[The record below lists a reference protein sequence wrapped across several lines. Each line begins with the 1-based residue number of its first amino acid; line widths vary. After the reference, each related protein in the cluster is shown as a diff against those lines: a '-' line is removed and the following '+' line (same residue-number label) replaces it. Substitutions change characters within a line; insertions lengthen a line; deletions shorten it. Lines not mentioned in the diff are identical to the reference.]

1 MSYFILSH
9 SEILPEMV
17 FGKFIHGCKHDEDTK
32 EWWKWSWM
40 LWKQPTTLCKEKP
53 ASLSAPVTDFSRLH
67 AGKLGM
73 GHRKQ
78 GSGVCADS
86 PVPSSPH
93 EQFTSLWSL
102 WTCLM
107 LTSSHTPKARIFRGS
122 AARLVPKR
130 DNGNSEKSFRVL
142 ALGRGR
148 DLEEVY
154 EWLLMPFR
162 EYEVFLSPFAENS
175 HWNWKEPLSDLFQK
189 RVCKINK

>member
-1 MSYFILSH
+1 
-9 SEILPEMV
+9 
-17 FGKFIHGCKHDEDTK
+17 
-32 EWWKWSWM
+32 
-40 LWKQPTTLCKEKP
+40 
-53 ASLSAPVTDFSRLH
+53 
-67 AGKLGM
+67 
-73 GHRKQ
+73 
-78 GSGVCADS
+78 
-86 PVPSSPH
+86 
-93 EQFTSLWSL
+93 
-102 WTCLM
+102 M

-175 HWNWKEPLSDLFQK
+175 HWN
-189 RVCKINK
+189 